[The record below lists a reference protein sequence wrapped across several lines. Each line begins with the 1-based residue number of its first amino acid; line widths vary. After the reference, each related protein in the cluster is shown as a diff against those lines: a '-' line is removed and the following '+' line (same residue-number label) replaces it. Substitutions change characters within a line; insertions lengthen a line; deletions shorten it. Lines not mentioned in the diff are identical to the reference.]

1 MEQKKTYP
9 CSLNAAFLK
18 CCPNLL
24 RSYPKRNWIRRSS
37 QYHAKDHHVRA
48 VISFFPQ
55 ITGRSNQ
62 KQVNVCLFFEGEK
75 ADLTDGLFHWI
86 YDDIGEIVKRKEGE
100 YFDGNA
106 EELEYMITQ
115 TLLVDRMPQFDLISN
130 GDYAIS

>member
-1 MEQKKTYP
+1 MNYEWELASKKGQKGIGYVEVHST
-9 CSLNAAFLK
+9 
-18 CCPNLL
+18 
-24 RSYPKRNWIRRSS
+24 I
-37 QYHAKDHHVRA
+37 AKDHHVRA

-86 YDDIGEIVKRKEGE
+86 YDDIGEIVKQKEGE
-100 YFDGNA
+100 YFVNNS
-106 EELEYMITQ
+106 EKLEYMVTQ